1 MGRPPSKPIPTWN
14 LELETWNLKLQT
26 SFPSPACTHRHGP
39 LQFLPN
45 LMLICL
51 DSSIISGYLSN
62 EVPGLVTGMFHLA
75 GQERP
80 LRIEL
85 TGNFLRD
92 IAGCSIE
99 LHNPIPEAD
108 LRHIARLSPH
118 QYGYVGQ
125 MTASYRVLKGPRS
138 RKHAGPFTEPEG
150 LKNLLFLEW
159 FNVEK
164 QRVLM
169 QSWHLKVTVA
179 APRWQLSPQA
189 EKAQIRQNRARRK
202 QFLLGGRETT
212 ILEADNPASPNAGP
226 QSAGDL
232 ANVMDSPPNDA
243 KAAAASPFGTSFALI
258 NQATGELSLEL
269 RRFEALLASPGELQS
284 RPAVLRLLATAGDLA
299 AHLSHALKN
308 FASLKSTQWQF
319 LLTDLEQSLPL
330 FHAALVACDKLVE
343 QTAPGTDLRWMM
355 GVQRSLLSIT
365 CNIEQ
370 LMKWLRY
377 S

>member
-1 MGRPPSKPIPTWN
+1 
-14 LELETWNLKLQT
+14 
-26 SFPSPACTHRHGP
+26 
-39 LQFLPN
+39 
-45 LMLICL
+45 MLICL

-99 LHNPIPEAD
+99 LHNPIPEVD
-108 LRHIARLSPH
+108 LRHISKLASH

-125 MTASYRVLKGPRS
+125 MTASHRVLKGPRS
-138 RKHAGPFTEPEG
+138 RKFAGPFTEPEG

-159 FNVEK
+159 FNMEK

-169 QSWHLKVTVA
+169 QSWHLRVTVT

-202 QFLLGGRETT
+202 QFLLGGRDPSSLDTD
-212 ILEADNPASPNAGP
+212 DNVNTSSGL

-232 ANVMDSPPNDA
+232 ANIMDSAPNDP
-243 KAAAASPFGTSFALI
+243 KAAAATPFGTSFALI

-269 RRFEALLASPGELQS
+269 RRFESLLASPGELQS

-308 FASLKSTQWQF
+308 FASLKSSQWQF

-330 FHAALVACDKLVE
+330 FHAALAACDKLVD

-355 GVQRSLLSIT
+355 NVQRSLLSIT
-365 CNIEQ
+365 SNIEQ

>member
-1 MGRPPSKPIPTWN
+1 
-14 LELETWNLKLQT
+14 
-26 SFPSPACTHRHGP
+26 
-39 LQFLPN
+39 
-45 LMLICL
+45 MLICL

-75 GQERP
+75 GQDRP

-99 LHNPIPEAD
+99 LKNPIPEAD
-108 LRHIARLSPH
+108 LAHISRLASH

-125 MTASYRVLKGPRS
+125 MTASHRVLKVPRS
-138 RKHAGPFTEPEG
+138 RKHAGPFTEPDG

-159 FNVEK
+159 FNMEK
-164 QRVLM
+164 QRVLI
-169 QSWHLKVTVA
+169 QSWHLQVTVT

-202 QFLLGGRETT
+202 QFLLGGREVTGPET
-212 ILEADNPASPNAGP
+212 EPPLNAVTEPRPTGEL
-226 QSAGDL
+226 SRA
-232 ANVMDSPPNDA
+232 MDSAPNDPQA
-243 KAAAASPFGTSFALI
+243 TATPFGTSFALI
-258 NQATGELSLEL
+258 NQATSELSLEL
-269 RRFEALLASPGELQS
+269 RRFEALLAAPGELQS
-284 RPAVLRLLATAGDLA
+284 RPAVLKLLATAGDLA

-330 FHAALVACDKLVE
+330 FHAALTACDKLVD

-365 CNIEQ
+365 SNIEQ